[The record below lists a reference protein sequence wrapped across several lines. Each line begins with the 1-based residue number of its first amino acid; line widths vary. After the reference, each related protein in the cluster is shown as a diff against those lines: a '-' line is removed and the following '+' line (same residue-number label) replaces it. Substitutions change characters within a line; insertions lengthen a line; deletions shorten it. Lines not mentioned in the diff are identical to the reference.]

1 MTTVQPPPIVLDVRD
16 ELTASDLKARLAWLE
31 AEGID
36 AADTYRVEVYP
47 GIPPTAVVY
56 AYATNA
62 QGHRYCEL
70 THDHLHST
78 CRAASRPPE
87 TITVRMLPPKPGCPG
102 PCNAKARKA
111 RADHVTALGLW
122 EEAVAGWQRAH
133 DYWLDQLAEVGP
145 DKVFRE
151 PVRPARPPE
160 PDIVP
165 TVGDPVWCRRC
176 TALIRRALADLD
188 ELASLLER
196 WADGHRGRT
205 SGEKTS
211 TRRTDAPSPSP
222 IADTL
227 DELYAAL
234 TQVEDQWREARGY
247 ARRPQRSRNG
257 HARMSSVSWLLSKYD
272 DIITHPGSEQFG
284 KATLSWQKRLQGLT
298 RSEPIRRQ
306 RPGRCTRC
314 PTPTRALWT
323 RDDGYTECGV
333 CGRLYSED
341 EYQRDVVGA
350 QVDEPTDTKAQAS

>member
-1 MTTVQPPPIVLDVRD
+1 MTTVQPPPIVLDVRE

-31 AEGID
+31 AQGID
-36 AADTYRVEVYP
+36 AADTYRVEAYA
-47 GIPPTAVVY
+47 GDPPIATVY
-56 AYATNA
+56 AYDSDTE
-62 QGHRYCEL
+62 GHRSSRL
-70 THDHLHST
+70 GHDHQAST
-78 CRAASRPPE
+78 CDIAKRPPR
-87 TITVRMLPPKPGCPG
+87 TVNLSILPPRPGCPG

-111 RADHVTALGLW
+111 RADHETALGLW
-122 EEAVAGWQRAH
+122 EKAVAGWQRAH
-133 DYWLDQLAEVGP
+133 ACWLDQVAEVGP
-145 DKVFRE
+145 DNAIRE
-151 PVRPARPPE
+151 PVRPRRPPE
-160 PDIVP
+160 PDITP

-176 TALIRRALADLD
+176 AALVRRALADLD
-188 ELASLLER
+188 DLAAILDTWS
-196 WADGHRGRT
+196 DGHRGRT

-234 TQVEDQWREARGY
+234 TQVEDQWRDARGY
-247 ARRPQRSRNG
+247 SSRPQRGRNG
-257 HARMSSVSWLLSKYD
+257 HARMSSVSWLLSQFD
-272 DIITHPGSEQFG
+272 DILCHPASEQFG

-333 CGRLYSED
+333 CGRLYSEE
-341 EYQRDVVGA
+341 EYERDVVGA